1 MKRGIFGV
9 CRGKSMERGWKQKKS
24 TEIEMMFPHTRKKKE
39 LRWLKYRWAWKV

>member
-1 MKRGIFGV
+1 MQRKINGKR
-9 CRGKSMERGWKQKKS
+9 METEKS